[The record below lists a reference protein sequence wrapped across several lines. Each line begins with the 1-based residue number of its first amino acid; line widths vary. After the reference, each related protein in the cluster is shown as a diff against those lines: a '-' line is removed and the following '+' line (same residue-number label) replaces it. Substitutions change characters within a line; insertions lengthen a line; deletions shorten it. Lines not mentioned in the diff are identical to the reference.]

1 VKVKVNSGPAATKA
15 AAGVGALG
23 LLGSVIFVILWTI
36 VLAAV
41 AGMTVWL
48 LPVATAGLLVV
59 GFWQALS
66 GLVLLSLWS
75 AVAVRGK

>member
-15 AAGVGALG
+15 ASGAAALG
-23 LLGSVIFVILWTI
+23 LLGGVVFIVLWAL

-48 LPVATAGLLVV
+48 LPVATAGFLVV
-59 GFWQALS
+59 GFWQALA
-66 GLVLLSLWS
+66 GLVLLTLWS
-75 AVAVRGK
+75 AVTRK